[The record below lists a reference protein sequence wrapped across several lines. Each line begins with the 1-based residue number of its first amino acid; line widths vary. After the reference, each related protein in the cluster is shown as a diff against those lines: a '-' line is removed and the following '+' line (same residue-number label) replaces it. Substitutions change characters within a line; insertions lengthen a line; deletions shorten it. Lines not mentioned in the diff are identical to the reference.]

1 MNYVVKLQLLPS
13 VAINRAD
20 LQRLLAGDRS
30 IAKKLISQGLND
42 QISIDSSMS
51 KSP

>member
-13 VAINRAD
+13 VEIERAK

-30 IAKKLISQGLND
+30 IAKALISRGLND
-42 QISIDSSMS
+42 QTSIDSNMS